1 MSKADKTIGRIKQ
14 AAGDLV
20 DDAEL
25 RQKGREQEHH
35 ADTRDEAARA
45 QERADAKRREVSDL
59 ERKTS

>member
-25 RQKGREQEHH
+25 RQDGRKQEHK
-35 ADTRDEAARA
+35 ADARDEAARA
-45 QERADAKRREVSDL
+45 QERADLKRREVSDL
-59 ERKTS
+59 ERRTG